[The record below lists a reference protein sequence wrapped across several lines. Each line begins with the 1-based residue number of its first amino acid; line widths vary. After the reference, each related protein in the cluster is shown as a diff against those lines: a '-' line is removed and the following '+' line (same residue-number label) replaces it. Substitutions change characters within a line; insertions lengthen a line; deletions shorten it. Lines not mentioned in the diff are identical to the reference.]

1 MLSRIGERSIGYGNN
16 GVLHSKAGETSMT
29 TDTDK
34 LVEMARGCGIK
45 INHEPQWAHLRG
57 EATPTQLAAFRDR
70 IIASLCG
77 DVEQDGFHLVSVN
90 AGFTELLEALDRAD
104 RKGYMP
110 DAIYSAYEGF
120 ECRDPASTVAALKA
134 ERDAALAR
142 VAELEKDAARY
153 RWLRDEGNPYA
164 ILVVGNQEKT
174 GIKPFYGIELDAAID
189 AALTKGQP

>member
-1 MLSRIGERSIGYGNN
+1 M
-16 GVLHSKAGETSMT
+16 
-29 TDTDK
+29 TDK
-34 LVEMARGCGIK
+34 HDKLEEMLRASGA
-45 INHEPQWAHLRG
+45 EPCNSAGTLFMVSLKD
-57 EATPTQLAAFRDR
+57 ATAFRTA

-77 DVEQDGFHLVSVN
+77 DVEQDGFRLMSVN

>member
-1 MLSRIGERSIGYGNN
+1 
-16 GVLHSKAGETSMT
+16 MT

-34 LVEMARGCGIK
+34 LIQVA
-45 INHEPQWAHLRG
+45 
-57 EATPTQLAAFRDR
+57 EAAGFRVVRFNDADAYACDDEGKDITPQLAAFASAH
-70 IIASLCG
+70 IASLCG

-142 VAELEKDAARY
+142 VAVLEKDAARY
-153 RWLRDEGNPYA
+153 RWLRQEHERFDPICHLTWKAGGNRNSSEWVNTA
-164 ILVVGNQEKT
+164 V
-174 GIKPFYGIELDAAID
+174 LDSSID
-189 AALTKGQP
+189 AALTKGQT